1 MKKLHLPK
9 NPFTG
14 IKVYCNKC
22 RKNNSGCN
30 HYNDQVY
37 RFMLHIPGTKGNTKS
52 KMLKSR
58 NYDDAIQESI
68 IFKKSIIANQF
79 STPKETTNGNDY
91 SLKGS
96 LIKYYRYLNG
106 NEDLKQFKKD
116 QNTNG
121 YIKEQ
126 IRYCK
131 KFIKSVIKH
140 REKSSDLIHVDS
152 INDEDVSNFYD
163 DYEKEYQPRTFNKM
177 ISELKRF
184 FGYLIDI
191 KKIQM
196 TNPFDNCEKKKIIT
210 KNPEI
215 MEVNDFLKIIESVEN
230 ENPIKKLGGKGSK
243 RNMYRDYLIDGFF
256 LFLFTGGR
264 SDEVVNLKWSDIKSH
279 NDTDYF
285 FVENYKVNGQLDLE
299 DEQEKKYKRF
309 PIFPEFKNFLIKMGY
324 EDKRESNDYILLPN
338 RTIKSKTISNQLS
351 KSFSHYRNQCG
362 VSKDLSLKHLRK
374 TYITQVYKLLDD
386 DTGLVTSHSSDK
398 MLRNFYVEQKT
409 LSATEKLSINL
420 SFLD

>member
-9 NPFTG
+9 NHITG
-14 IKVYCNKC
+14 IKVFCKKC
-22 RKNNSGCN
+22 RQNNTSCN
-30 HYNDQVY
+30 HYHDQVY
-37 RFMLHIPGTKGNTKS
+37 RVMIHVPGTKGNTRS

-58 NYDDAIQESI
+58 NYDDAIEESI
-68 IFKKSIIANQF
+68 LFKKSIVTNQF
-79 STPKETTNGNDY
+79 NTPKETTNGNDY

-106 NEDLKQFKKD
+106 NEDLKQRQKVP
-116 QNTNG
+116 NTKE
-121 YIKEQ
+121 YVKEQ

-131 KFIKSVIKH
+131 KFIKSVIQH
-140 REKSSDLIHVDS
+140 RNTSSDLIHVVS

-163 DYEKEYQPRTFNKM
+163 DYVEEYQPRTFNKM

-196 TNPFDNCEKKKIIT
+196 TNPFDNCVKKKIKT

-215 MEVNDFLKIIESVEN
+215 MVVKDFLKIIESVEN
-230 ENPIKKLGGKGSK
+230 ENPIKEFGGKGSI

-264 SDEVVNLKWSDIKSH
+264 FDEVVNLKWSDIKSH
-279 NDTDYF
+279 NDTEYF
-285 FVENYKVNGQLDLE
+285 FVENYKVNQQLNIE
-299 DEQEKKYKRF
+299 GEQKKYKRF
-309 PIFPEFKNFLIKMGY
+309 PIFPEFKTFLNKMGY
-324 EDKRESNDYILLPN
+324 EDKRKSNDYILVPN
-338 RTIKSKTISNQLS
+338 RTIKSKTMSNQLS

-362 VSKDLSLKHLRK
+362 VSKSLSLKHLRK
-374 TYITQVYKLLDD
+374 TYITQVYKLLDN

-398 MLRNFYVEQKT
+398 VLRNHYVEQKT

-420 SFLD
+420 SFLN

>member
-9 NPFTG
+9 NHITG
-14 IKVYCNKC
+14 IKVFCKKC
-22 RKNNSGCN
+22 RKNNTSCN
-30 HYNDQVY
+30 HYHDQVY
-37 RFMLHIPGTKGNTKS
+37 RVMIHVPGTKGNTRS

-58 NYDDAIQESI
+58 NYDDAIEESI
-68 IFKKSIIANQF
+68 MFKKSIITNQF
-79 STPKETTNGNDY
+79 NIPKETTNGNDY

-106 NEDLKQFKKD
+106 NEELKQRQKVP
-116 QNTNG
+116 NTKE
-121 YIKEQ
+121 YVKEQ

-131 KFIKSVIKH
+131 RFIKSVIQH
-140 REKSSDLIHVDS
+140 RNTSSDLIHVIS
-152 INDEDVSNFYD
+152 INDEDVSNFYN
-163 DYEKEYQPRTFNKM
+163 DYVEEYQPRTFNKM

-191 KKIQM
+191 KKIHM
-196 TNPFDNCEKKKIIT
+196 TNPFDNCVKKKIKT

-215 MEVNDFLKIIESVEN
+215 MVVNDFLKIIESVEN
-230 ENPIKKLGGKGSK
+230 ENPIKELGGKGSK

-264 SDEVVNLKWSDIKSH
+264 FDEVVNLKWSDIKSH
-279 NDTDYF
+279 NDMEYF
-285 FVENYKVNGQLDLE
+285 FVENYKVNEQLGLE
-299 DEQEKKYKRF
+299 EGEQKKYKRF

-324 EDKRESNDYILLPN
+324 EDKRESNDYILVPN

-362 VSKDLSLKHLRK
+362 VSKSLSLKHLRK
-374 TYITQVYKLLDD
+374 TYIYLFNDNRKITDLIFHYDLKNII
-386 DTGLVTSHSSDK
+386 T
-398 MLRNFYVEQKT
+398 RNKIF
-409 LSATEKLSINL
+409 
-420 SFLD
+420 SF